1 MPHAPI
7 ENDAPQPAP
16 AANPAAPP
24 TLRLSERS
32 QSGVTLELAGCW
44 RLDQRIPL
52 RADLAALIDR
62 LEPFRHADHPPLDKA
77 DGASQIPRLDFD
89 TQALSDWD
97 SALVTFIV
105 GAERLCAERNIR
117 CDLDALPDGLRR
129 LLEMANLAAEPD
141 VDLHDRGPSFLA
153 RIGLDISDLARST
166 GEIMTFLGEGV
177 IAVRHFVAG
186 RARYRKSE
194 LWVIIQESGADA
206 LPIVSLVSFLVG
218 MILGYIG
225 DQQLAQFG
233 ARIYVADLV
242 GLATVI
248 QMGALITGIVLA
260 GRTGAAFAARIGT
273 MQVNEEIDALRTF
286 GIPPMEFLVLPRMLA
301 LILMTP
307 LLTLYADL
315 LGILGGAF
323 VGTVVGG
330 VTLTAYLVQ
339 TQAAIG
345 WNHIIQ
351 GLISATVYGAI
362 VAASGC
368 LRGMQ
373 CGRSAAAVGEAT
385 TSAVVT
391 AIVFIVIAAAVLTVI
406 FDATGLS
413 A

>member
-1 MPHAPI
+1 MIDPVP
-7 ENDAPQPAP
+7 P
-16 AANPAAPP
+16 PP
-24 TLRLSERS
+24 TAHVERVEGRIRLRL
-32 QSGVTLELAGCW
+32 AGRW
-44 RLDQRIPL
+44 RLDQAIPQVSEI
-52 RADLAALIDR
+52 AVLIDR
-62 LEPFRHADHPPLDKA
+62 ASTEGN
-77 DGASQIPRLDFD
+77 DGNKSANTASQAPELQFE
-89 TQALSDWD
+89 TSALSDWD
-97 SALVTFIV
+97 SAMVTYV
-105 GAERLCAERNIR
+105 AGVERLCAERHLR
-117 CDLDALPDGLRR
+117 CDPSALPEGLRS
-129 LLEMANLAAEPD
+129 LLEMARLTAAPEQNP
-141 VDLHDRGPSFLA
+141 HDRGPSFIT
-153 RIGLDISDLARST
+153 RIGLDIVDLVRST
-166 GEIMTFLGEGV
+166 GEIMAFFGEGA
-177 IAVRHFVAG
+177 IAVRHFLAG
-186 RARYRKSE
+186 RARYRRSE
-194 LWVIIQESGADA
+194 FWVIIQEAGADA

-233 ARIYVADLV
+233 ARVYVADLV

-323 VGTVVGG
+323 VGTVAGG
-330 VTLTAYLVQ
+330 LTLTAYLVQ
-339 TQAAIG
+339 TQGAIG

-351 GLISATVYGAI
+351 GLISGTVYGAI

-368 LRGMQ
+368 LRGLQ

-406 FDATGLS
+406 FDAIGLS
-413 A
+413 G